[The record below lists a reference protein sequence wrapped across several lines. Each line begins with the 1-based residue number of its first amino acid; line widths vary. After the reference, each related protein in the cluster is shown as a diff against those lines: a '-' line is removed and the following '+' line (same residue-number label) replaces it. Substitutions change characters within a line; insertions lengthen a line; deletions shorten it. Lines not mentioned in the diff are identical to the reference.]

1 MAEDAGAGL
10 GRVEPGG
17 SGRAVEAV
25 SLAGRSWAE
34 VPCRAVTARFAE
46 GRRGRPMKR
55 IPIVAAVLLAL
66 GWAAVAPDAGAAKEL
81 SLAYFMGP
89 KHPMNRAVFAPF
101 AEKLERISAGGLT
114 VRQFP
119 GGALNSSPPRQYSI
133 LLDGVADVV
142 FALPGYTGDLFPKTN
157 VLSYPGV
164 CETAA
169 SCTDALQRARPVLEK
184 EFRAKVL
191 ALWSN
196 VPPALLTRDKP
207 VRDPRG
213 HEGIEDPGDF
223 EDRRSVHRSPRREGS
238 HAAGHGGSPESG
250 QRRHRR
256 HRHRRFGDRG
266 VQAARAG
273 ELPHHLASHLRGAVR
288 AAHEPGRLR
297 FAFGEGEGLGRRRRG
312 RRAPPQAEAPATRGR
327 PPAGCGSRKKQGV
340 EIIELPDAEKRRFAR
355 AVAPST
361 RRRSRKAPAA

>member
-1 MAEDAGAGL
+1 
-10 GRVEPGG
+10 
-17 SGRAVEAV
+17 
-25 SLAGRSWAE
+25 
-34 VPCRAVTARFAE
+34 
-46 GRRGRPMKR
+46 MKR
-55 IPIVAAVLLAL
+55 IPIVAAVLLAF
-66 GWAAVAPDAGAAKEL
+66 GGAAAAPDAGAAKEL

-89 KHPMNRAVFAPF
+89 KHPMNRAVFVPF
-101 AEKLERISAGGLT
+101 AEKLERISAGRLT

-207 VRDPRG
+207 VRTLEDMKGLKIRVTSRIDVPFIEALGARAVMQPVTVVHQNLANG
-213 HEGIEDPGDF
+213 VIDGIAIGASGIGAFKLQEPASYLTTWLPISGAPFVLLMNQGVYDSLSAQEKGWVD
-223 EDRRSVHRSPRREGS
+223 
-238 HAAGHGGSPESG
+238 AAADAALSAGGG
-250 QRRHRR
+250 AGYARA
-256 HRHRRFGDRG
+256 
-266 VQAARAG
+266 AARG
-273 ELPHHLASHLRGAVR
+273 LRIS
-288 AAHEPGRLR
+288 E
-297 FAFGEGEGLGRRRRG
+297 
-312 RRAPPQAEAPATRGR
+312 EA
-327 PPAGCGSRKKQGV
+327 GV

-355 AVAPST
+355 AVAPVYE
-361 RRRSRKAPAA
+361 AAIAQSAGGDMTVGEVIGLLKGE